1 MLLKMLLMI
10 CTAAWFAASPAQAQR
25 QDGAHGH
32 HGHGNGSDRSGHNG
46 SDHSGHNDSDHSG
59 HNGDDDGDDDDNDQG
74 EDGQDNLIL
83 ALPEI
88 RAAVANAATSVT
100 TALRSSSLTTSA
112 GAPIP
117 VPAQMHTYSLLS
129 ADPTL
134 PASSAAIAAALSTA
148 GPRATAIVPSLLRS
162 FSGLSSNPAHLPSAL
177 SRYNRFTRVASA
189 EFISNPPPEYIALHA
204 VLARLVRAAGST
216 K

>member
-1 MLLKMLLMI
+1 MMLKIFLMI
-10 CTAAWFAASPAQAQR
+10 CTAAWFAAYPVQAQR

-32 HGHGNGSDRSGHNG
+32 HGHHGHHGIGNG
-46 SDHSGHNDSDHSG
+46 SDHSGHNGSDHSG
-59 HNGDDDGDDDDNDQG
+59 HNGDDDGDDDDDDQG
-74 EDGQDNLIL
+74 EDGQNNLVL

-112 GAPIP
+112 GALIP
-117 VPAQMHTYSLLS
+117 VSAQMHTYSLLS

-134 PASSAAIAAALSTA
+134 PASSAAISAALSTA
-148 GPRATAIVPSLLRS
+148 GPQATAIVPSLLRS
-162 FSGLSSNPAHLPSAL
+162 FSGLSSNPEHLPSAL

-189 EFISNPPPEYIALHA
+189 EFISNPPPEYVALHV
-204 VLARLVRAAGST
+204 VLAKLVQAAGST